1 MTLSIIIPV
10 YNSEKFIERAVAS
23 LMRQNLNEDQ
33 FEILLVND
41 GSKDDS
47 LKICKHL
54 EHNHTNIHAYTKE
67 NGGTGDT
74 RNFGLDRASGKY
86 IYFLDVDDYLA
97 DDTLPK
103 VLKNLEENELDIITF
118 QSIKTTSIDRNKSQP
133 INPIEGNSNVMDGIC
148 YLAKNSFDF
157 EVWRFITNRKF
168 LIKTDL
174 RFESDRLLEDAY
186 FTIRLYMAARR
197 AMKLPLD
204 VHRYVQE
211 STSALHR
218 TGEEQNNRII
228 NDLVVIASQYEN
240 LINEYKN
247 IDHICKS
254 GFLEVLERKKQ
265 FFIYYSVVR
274 AYSGNVPFERVWSM
288 LQQMKKID
296 AYPFDKIE
304 TMDDPLAKKLQY
316 IFNRKALLYIL
327 FNGFRP
333 VLNLKKKLRG

>member
-1 MTLSIIIPV
+1 MILSIIIPV

-23 LMRQNLNEDQ
+23 LKRQNLNEDQ

-47 LKICKHL
+47 LKICQQL
-54 EHNHTNIHAYTKE
+54 ERAHNNIFAYDKE

-97 DDTLPK
+97 DDTFPQ
-103 VLKNLEENELDIITF
+103 VLKHLEDKELDIITF
-118 QSIKTTSIDRNKSQP
+118 QSIKTTSIDHNKSQP
-133 INPIEGNSNVMDGIC
+133 SNLIESDLNVMDGIC
-148 YLAKNSFDF
+148 YLANNSFDF
-157 EVWRFITNRKF
+157 EVWRFIANREF
-168 LIKTDL
+168 LIKSNL

-186 FTIRLYMAARR
+186 FTVRLYIAAGR

-204 VHRYVQE
+204 VHRYMQE

-228 NDLVVIASQYEN
+228 NDLVAIASQYEN
-240 LINEYKN
+240 LINKYKN
-247 IDHICKS
+247 IDHKCKTH
-254 GFLEVLERKKQ
+254 FLEVLERKKQ

-274 AYSGNVPFERVWSM
+274 AYSGNVPFERVWTM

-296 AYPFDKIE
+296 AYPFDRIE
-304 TMDDPLAKKLQY
+304 TTDDPLAKKLQY

-333 VLNLKKKLRG
+333 VLNLKKKLRS